1 MPRHL
6 VVGIDG
12 SDESAAALAWAVED
26 ARRRQLDVDLVHALA
41 IPVVSDA
48 YGMVMTR
55 PDVDELCRYAEKL
68 LSAAAAAARGMD
80 DSVNVT
86 TRLLNGP
93 PAGVLIEASKEAA
106 GLVVGN
112 RGVGSIGGRML
123 GSVAVRVAGKACCPV
138 YVIPGEFDPVA
149 AVADPVVVGVDGSEY
164 GDAALRLGLDEA
176 RCRDVGLRVLV
187 AYHVPWL
194 ARPTEPE
201 LIAEFRTSEELLAHR
216 TADEALARVRLPAD
230 AATLVDV
237 RLVEEV
243 HPAEALSAAG
253 RDAQLTIVGSRGR
266 SAISRAL
273 LGSVSRAVLIEATRP
288 VAVVRFPPR
297 KR

>member
-1 MPRHL
+1 MSRRL

-12 SDESAAALAWAVED
+12 SDESADALAWAVED
-26 ARRRQLDVDLVHALA
+26 ARRRQLGLELVHGLA

-55 PDVDELCRYAEKL
+55 PDIDELCRYAEGL
-68 LSAAAAAARGMD
+68 LAAAAAAARSLD
-80 DSVNVT
+80 DDLQVH

-93 PAGVLIEASKEAA
+93 PAGVLIESSKGAA

-112 RGVGSIGGRML
+112 RGVGSIGSRML

-138 YVIPGEFDPVA
+138 YVIPGGFDPVA
-149 AVADPVVVGVDGSEY
+149 ASGDPVVVGLDGSEY

-176 RCRDVGLRVLV
+176 WCRDVGLRVVV

-194 ARPTEPE
+194 ARPTEPA
-201 LIAEFRTSEELLAHR
+201 LIGEFRSSEEALARR
-216 TADEALARVRLPAD
+216 TADEALARVLTASD
-230 AATLVDV
+230 SQTLVDV
-237 RLVEEV
+237 QVVEAHPTEGLV
-243 HPAEALSAAG
+243 AAG
-253 RDAQLTIVGSRGR
+253 RDAQLTVVGSRGR

-288 VAVVRFPPR
+288 VAVVRFPPK

>member
-1 MPRHL
+1 MSKRL

-26 ARRRQLDVDLVHALA
+26 ARRRDLSVELVHGLA

-55 PDVDELCRYAEKL
+55 PDIDELCRYAEGL
-68 LSAAAAAARGMD
+68 LSAAAAAARSLD
-80 DSVNVT
+80 DGIEVN

-112 RGVGSIGGRML
+112 RGVGSIGSRML

-138 YVIPGEFDPVA
+138 YVIPGSFDPVA
-149 AVADPVVVGVDGSEY
+149 ASGDPVVVGLDGSEY

-176 RCRDVGLRVLV
+176 RCRDVGLRVV
-187 AYHVPWL
+187 IAYHVPWL
-194 ARPTEPE
+194 ARPTEPA
-201 LIAEFRTSEELLAHR
+201 LIAEFRTSEELLARR
-216 TADEALARVRLPAD
+216 TADEALARVRVPAD
-230 AATLVDV
+230 SETLVDLQ
-237 RLVEEV
+237 LVDA
-243 HPAEALSAAG
+243 HPSEALVAAG
-253 RDAQLTIVGSRGR
+253 KEAQLTVVGSRGR

-288 VAVVRFPPR
+288 VAVLRFPPK

>member
-1 MPRHL
+1 M
-6 VVGIDG
+6 
-12 SDESAAALAWAVED
+12 
-26 ARRRQLDVDLVHALA
+26 DLVHGLA

-55 PDVDELCRYAEKL
+55 PDIDELCRYAEGL
-68 LSAAAAAARGMD
+68 LAAAEAATRSLDG
-80 DSVNVT
+80 SIEVRS
-86 TRLLNGP
+86 RLLNGP

-106 GLVVGN
+106 ALVVGN
-112 RGVGSIGGRML
+112 RGVGSIGSRML
-123 GSVAVRVAGKACCPV
+123 GSVAVRVAGNACCPV

-149 AVADPVVVGVDGSEY
+149 ATGDPVVVGVDGSAY

-176 RCRDVGLRVLV
+176 SCRDVGLRVVV

-194 ARPTEPE
+194 ARPTEPD
-201 LIAEFRTSEELLAHR
+201 LIGEFRSSE
-216 TADEALARVRLPAD
+216 EALARRTAEEALARIRIPAD
-230 AATLVDV
+230 AETLVDV
-237 RLVEEV
+237 QVLEA
-243 HPAEALSAAG
+243 HPTEALVKAG
-253 RDAQLTIVGSRGR
+253 REAQLTVVGSRGR

-288 VAVVRFPPR
+288 VAVVRFPPK

>member
-1 MPRHL
+1 MSRRL

-12 SDESAAALAWAVED
+12 SDESADALAWAVED
-26 ARRRQLDVDLVHALA
+26 ARRRQLDLDLVHGLA

-55 PDVDELCRYAEKL
+55 PDVDELCRYAESL
-68 LSAAAAAARGMD
+68 LAAAAAAARSLD
-80 DSVNVT
+80 ESVEVH

-93 PAGVLIEASKEAA
+93 PAGVLIEASKDAA

-112 RGVGSIGGRML
+112 RGVGSIGSRML

-138 YVIPGEFDPVA
+138 YVIPGGFDPVA
-149 AVADPVVVGVDGSEY
+149 AAGDPVVVGIDGSEY

-176 RCRDVGLRVLV
+176 WCRDVGLRVVLT
-187 AYHVPWL
+187 YHVPWL
-194 ARPTEPE
+194 ARPTEPA
-201 LIAEFRTSEELLAHR
+201 LIGEFRTSEEALARR
-216 TADEALARVRLPAD
+216 TADEALDRVRTAAD
-230 AATLVDV
+230 SQTLVDV
-237 RLVEEV
+237 RVVEAHPIEGLV
-243 HPAEALSAAG
+243 AAG
-253 RDAQLTIVGSRGR
+253 REAQLTVVGSRGR

-273 LGSVSRAVLIEATRP
+273 LGSVSRAVLVEAARP
-288 VAVVRFPPR
+288 VAVVRFPP